1 MKKVYVILIIVI
13 VIVIG
18 VFVFMRIKRKVELK
32 VEIKDVVLLHLS
44 YTKGYMMNA
53 NIEYELDYD
62 IENNK
67 YFISVK
73 PYLVSEED
81 KVISFVDNDF
91 REKLKDILIKYQVDK
106 WNGFKKYDKYVLDGD
121 SFHLYVKM
129 EEDEIIEADG
139 YMKWPE
145 NYSSVIH
152 EFDELFMKIYNDNKK

>member
-1 MKKVYVILIIVI
+1 MKKIYVILIIVI

-62 IENNK
+62 KENDK
-67 YFISVK
+67 YFVSVK
-73 PYLVSEED
+73 PCLVSEED
-81 KVISFVDNDF
+81 KVTSFVDNDF
-91 REKLKDILIKYQVDK
+91 RE
-106 WNGFKKYDKYVLDGD
+106 N
-121 SFHLYVKM
+121 FHLYVKM
-129 EEDEIIEADG
+129 EEEERIEADG
-139 YMKWPE
+139 YMMWPN